1 MSSISFLCSSRDC
14 KWAEL
19 EKFTFIGDAWASI
32 SVSLAVNGRLS
43 DGWSR
48 FNDLV
53 TTRLRDGALDCLN
66 RHGSDQD
73 AVEIAWVPG
82 AFELPVVAQKLA
94 KTGRFDVVICLGAI
108 IRSDTPHFD
117 YVAGEASKGIARVS
131 LDTGIPIT
139 FGIITADSVDQAIQR
154 AGVKTGNRGW
164 DAAMNAIEMASLMS
178 SIE

>member
-1 MSSISFLCSSRDC
+1 MLRCYQVRTFRKDRDNLVQ
-14 KWAEL
+14 KIHAGKL
-19 EKFTFIGDAWASI
+19 SA
-32 SVSLAVNGRLS
+32 NGKHFAIVV
-43 DGWSR
+43 SR

-139 FGIITADSVDQAIQR
+139 FGIITAASVDQAIQR